1 MGLYLGGLNTGDVG
15 VGVGGGDIWNVDW
28 VIYLG
33 AYIRDVE
40 GGLYTGVLTGFYG
53 IANTTTQL
61 FK

>member
-1 MGLYLGGLNTGDVG
+1 MGLYSGGLYA
-15 VGVGGGDIWNVDW
+15 GGDIWNVDW

-33 AYIRDVE
+33 AYVRDVK

-53 IANTTTQL
+53 IANTATLL

>member
-1 MGLYLGGLNTGDVG
+1 MGLYSGGLYAGGAG

-33 AYIRDVE
+33 AYVRDVK
-40 GGLYTGVLTGFYG
+40 GGLYTGVFTGFYG
-53 IANTTTQL
+53 IANTATLL